1 MIWLTSDLHLFHNR
15 DFVYK
20 NRGFENVEEMNS
32 AIEANWNAL
41 VGEEDEVY
49 ILGDLMV
56 CGKDRSNEEGMA
68 IVRRLKGKK
77 HIILGNHDTKA
88 RIAMYEQEESVVD
101 VQYATMFCYKGYDF
115 YLSHFPSITT
125 DLQNEDLETGIINF
139 FGHTHTKEKFYNA
152 LPFMY
157 NVSVDAH
164 ENRPVSIDEALKEIK
179 KKYQENKIA
188 KDLLLKESSKD

>member
-88 RIAMYEQEESVVD
+88 RIAMYEQEESIVD
-101 VQYATMFCYKGYDF
+101 VQYATMFHYKGYDF

-125 DLQNEDLETGIINF
+125 DLHYEDLETGIINF
-139 FGHTHTKEKFYNA
+139 FGHTHTKEKFYND

-188 KDLLLKESSKD
+188 KDPLLKESSKT